1 MDHDVR
7 VRVMGAA
14 AVVAIGLVTSL
25 VTTAVV
31 ASNAYEARGRETA
44 RANREITVK
53 GSARIRVRS
62 DVATWTVSVLG
73 EAKALEDAFVRL
85 DAGVARVRAFLEGR
99 GFPAA
104 SVRLGPVDR
113 TTHWVRDKEGRD
125 TREVDSYTLVRSFT
139 VSGVDVD
146 RYPQAAIDVT
156 ELLKEGVSLVSCA
169 PEFRFSKAADLKV
182 LLLGE
187 ASSDARARAQEIASK
202 TGCRVA
208 EVRHAQMSPIQIVE
222 PESSDVSSGGTYD
235 TSTVDKD
242 VFVVVTVT
250 FGIRT

>member
-1 MDHDVR
+1 MEHQVR
-7 VRVMGAA
+7 IRVMGAA

-62 DVATWTVSVLG
+62 DVAAWSVSVLG
-73 EAKALEDAFVRL
+73 EAKTVEDAFVRL
-85 DAGVARVRAFLEGR
+85 DAGVAKVKTFLAAR
-99 GFPAA
+99 GFAPA
-104 SVRLGPVDR
+104 SVRLGPVDQ
-113 TTHWVRDKEGRD
+113 TTHYVRDKEGRE
-125 TREVDSYTLVRSFT
+125 TREIDAYTLVRTFT
-139 VSGVDVD
+139 VADGDVD

-156 ELLKEGVSLVSCA
+156 ELLKEGVALRSGT

-182 LLLGE
+182 RLLGE
-187 ASSDARARAQEIASK
+187 ASSDARTRAQEIASR
-202 TGCRVA
+202 TGCTLA

-222 PESSDVSSGGTYD
+222 PDSSDVSSGGTYD
-235 TSTVDKD
+235 TSTVAKD
-242 VFVVVTVT
+242 VYVVVTVT

>member
-1 MDHDVR
+1 MEHDVR
-7 VRVMGAA
+7 VRVVGAA
-14 AVVAIGLVTSL
+14 AVVALGLVTSL

-31 ASNAYEARGRETA
+31 ASRAYEARGRETA

-62 DVATWTVSVLG
+62 DVASWAVHVRG
-73 EAKALEDAFVRL
+73 EAPTLDAAFERLE
-85 DAGVARVRAFLEGR
+85 AGVASVRGFLEAR
-99 GFPAA
+99 GFRPA
-104 SVRLGPVDR
+104 SVRLGAVER
-113 TTHWVRDKEGRD
+113 TAHHARDKDGRETRTVEG
-125 TREVDSYTLVRSFT
+125 YTVARAFT
-139 VSGVDVD
+139 VSDADVD
-146 RYPQAAIDVT
+146 RYAAAAVDVT
-156 ELLKEGVSLVSCA
+156 ELLKAGVLLHSYA

-182 LLLGE
+182 RLLGE

-222 PESSDVSSGGTYD
+222 PDSSDVSSVGTYD

-242 VFVVVTVT
+242 VYVVVTVT
-250 FGIRT
+250 FGIQT